1 MNTQEEMGG
10 MLWSGLIFFGS
21 QFLSIWSLMLW
32 EKLGE
37 KEVGKLEER

>member
-10 MLWSGLIFFGS
+10 MLWSGLIFFGR
-21 QFLSIWSLMLW
+21 QFLSIWSLILW